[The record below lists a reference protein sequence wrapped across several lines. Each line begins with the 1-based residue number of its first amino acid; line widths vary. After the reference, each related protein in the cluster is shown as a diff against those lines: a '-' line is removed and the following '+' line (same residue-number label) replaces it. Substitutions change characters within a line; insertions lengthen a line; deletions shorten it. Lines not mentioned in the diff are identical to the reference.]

1 MSSSDSKTFLST
13 DQSKPS
19 QQNVLERV
27 ADRSA
32 KKILNK
38 NMVAIYVSK
47 KKVIDYNN
55 PEMLWKFT
63 SQMVEY
69 YHQKIQTNNSE
80 KNRFKIENKLISLK
94 LDP

>member
-1 MSSSDSKTFLST
+1 MF
-13 DQSKPS
+13 
-19 QQNVLERV
+19 R
-27 ADRSA
+27 
-32 KKILNK
+32 
-38 NMVAIYVSK
+38 K

-80 KNRFKIENKLISLK
+80 KKHIQDKK
-94 LDP
+94 